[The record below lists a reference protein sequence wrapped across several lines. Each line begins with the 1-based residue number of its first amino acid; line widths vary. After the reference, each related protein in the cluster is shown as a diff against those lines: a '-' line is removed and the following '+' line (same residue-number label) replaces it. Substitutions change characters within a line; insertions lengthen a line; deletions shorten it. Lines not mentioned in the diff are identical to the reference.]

1 MIILTWHNAPQAA
14 PAEILTWHNAPQA
27 APAVSTSKG
36 FFLGTVFAGSYF
48 NVETFQGFLIKS
60 IQMSLDILQT
70 RGKISSLHIYF
81 LQSVE
86 ITKENYN
93 NNDDLTNNNDNLNAP
108 GPSLNDKDKDEESTN
123 G

>member
-1 MIILTWHNAPQAA
+1 MI
-14 PAEILTWHNAPQA
+14 ILTWHNAPQA

-36 FFLGTVFAGSYF
+36 FLETVFAGSYF

-86 ITKENYN
+86 ITKENHN

-108 GPSLNDKDKDEESTN
+108 GPSLNDKDKLLKNPQRLSSQFK
-123 G
+123 

>member
-1 MIILTWHNAPQAA
+1 
-14 PAEILTWHNAPQA
+14 
-27 APAVSTSKG
+27 
-36 FFLGTVFAGSYF
+36 
-48 NVETFQGFLIKS
+48 
-60 IQMSLDILQT
+60 MSLDILQT
-70 RGKISSLHIYF
+70 RGEISSLNVYF

-86 ITKENYN
+86 ITKENHN